1 MASHKKLNSGQ
12 LTNSTA
18 NIYDPNGVKGMVKTV
33 VLHNTHTAAETA
45 ELYFNGTT
53 DADRIIKAELA
64 SNETLEW
71 SLGHMLL
78 VEDSETLKGK
88 STTTQKVNF
97 FIFGAEE

>member
-33 VLHNTHTAAETA
+33 VLHNTNTSTETV
-45 ELYFNGTT
+45 ELYFNGTS
-53 DADRIIKAELA
+53 DSDKVIKSDLA

-71 SLGHMLL
+71 SLGHML
-78 VEDSETLKGK
+78 VIEDSETLKGK

>member
-18 NIYDPNGVKGMVKTV
+18 SIYDPSGVTGMVKTV
-33 VLHNTHTAAETA
+33 VLHNTNTSTETV

-64 SNETLEW
+64 TNETLEW
-71 SLGHMLL
+71 SLGHML
-78 VEDSETLKGK
+78 VVQDSETLKGK

-97 FIFGAEE
+97 FIFGADE